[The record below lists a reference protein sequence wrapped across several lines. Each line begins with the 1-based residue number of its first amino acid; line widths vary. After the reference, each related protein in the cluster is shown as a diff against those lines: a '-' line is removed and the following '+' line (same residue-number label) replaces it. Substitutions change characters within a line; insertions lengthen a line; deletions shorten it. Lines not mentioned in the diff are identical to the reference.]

1 MYLRLYQD
9 PEGVRGEGWEK
20 MEGKGEGGG
29 TEGKRKKR
37 RGERRKDKVKYVLQ
51 EFMNTIPQTYTFID
65 SCNFSA

>member
-1 MYLRLYQD
+1 
-9 PEGVRGEGWEK
+9 

-29 TEGKRKKR
+29 REGKRKKR

-51 EFMNTIPQTYTFID
+51 EFMNTIPQTYTFIE